1 MLVITDDIA
10 IDDDEL
16 HETFV
21 RASGPGGQNVNK
33 LSSAV
38 QLRFDLLRSPSLPTE
53 IKQRAAPV
61 AGRRL
66 NRDGVVVVVGQRF
79 RSQER
84 NRADVRE
91 RLAAILR
98 KAAEPPPVRRATKVP
113 HAAKRK
119 RLADKKKRS
128 QRKAIRATPAADS
141 D

>member
-38 QLRFDLLRSPSLPTE
+38 QLRFDLLRSPSLSTG
-53 IKQRAAPV
+53 IKQRAARV

-79 RSQER
+79 RSQAR
-84 NRADVRE
+84 NRADVRA
-91 RLAAILR
+91 RLVALLR
-98 KAAEPPPVRRATKVP
+98 KAAEPPPVRRPTRVP
-113 HAAKRK
+113 RAAKRQ

-128 QRKAIRATPAADS
+128 ERKAVRATPAADS

>member
-16 HETFV
+16 HESFV
-21 RASGPGGQNVNK
+21 RASGPGGQNLNK

-38 QLRFDLLRSPSLPTE
+38 QLRFDLLRSPSLSTG
-53 IKQRAAPV
+53 IKQRAARV

-79 RSQER
+79 RSQAR
-84 NRADVRE
+84 NRADVRA
-91 RLAAILR
+91 RLVALLR
-98 KAAEPPPVRRATKVP
+98 KAAEPPPVRRPTRVP
-113 HAAKRK
+113 RAAKRQ

-128 QRKAIRATPAADS
+128 ERKAVRATPAADS